1 MFQAA
6 VAVSWW
12 FKVMSP
18 VQCRVRASLLST
30 KGSSPGH
37 HHNDEPDDDGEEKT
51 QATTKRVKNNGFNP
65 VWNEAFNFDIK
76 LPQLAFLTLK
86 IKEHTGKARSIMD
99 LTKMSMKS
107 KDKDLGIFCS
117 PLQLIQEGYRRVPLK
132 NKSGK
137 DLAPATLLIHI
148 AINKSR
154 KRDSSI
160 H

>member
-1 MFQAA
+1 MLNLTIVCGQHIA
-6 VAVSWW
+6 
-12 FKVMSP
+12 KP
-18 VQCRVRASLLST
+18 E
-30 KGSSPGH
+30 GSKSVIDEAYVDIRLRGH
-37 HHNDEPDDDGEEKT
+37 PDDDGEEKT

-76 LPQLAFLTLK
+76 VPQLAFLELK

-148 AINKSR
+148 AINKS
-154 KRDSSI
+154 
-160 H
+160 